1 MSTARL
7 FLASIF
13 SGCALAAAAILAPLG
28 AASAQ
33 AASLP
38 LQGEAAAFVD
48 STFFWNFN
56 APPPAQTSPA
66 ARPRRTPI
74 RSS

>member
-1 MSTARL
+1 MRAARL
-7 FLASIF
+7 FLASIA
-13 SGCALAAAAILAPLG
+13 GGGVLIAATIVAPLG
-28 AASAQ
+28 VAPAH

-38 LQGEAAAFVD
+38 LEGEAAAFVN

-56 APPPAQTSPA
+56 APPPGANVPCLPQL
-66 ARPRRTPI
+66 RTLI